1 MLFLLARLHKV
12 SINNWLMQ
20 KLSRARDGLE
30 LVGGTRRRLYSKEVA
45 GLGPGPRRRAGAMPK
60 AHGAQE
66 GRSQTDLRYNLL
78 DSTDSRS
85 GLYLAEPGNKLTE
98 IDNDQKLI
106 QTD

>member
-1 MLFLLARLHKV
+1 M
-12 SINNWLMQ
+12 
-20 KLSRARDGLE
+20 SRARDGLE

-45 GLGPGPRRRAGAMPK
+45 GLGPGPRRRAGAMAE

-66 GRSQTDLRYNLL
+66 GRDQTDLRYNLL

>member
-45 GLGPGPRRRAGAMPK
+45 GLGPGPRRRAGAMAE

-66 GRSQTDLRYNLL
+66 GRDQTDLRYNLPP
-78 DSTDSRS
+78 TNSRS
-85 GLYLAEPGNKLTE
+85 R
-98 IDNDQKLI
+98 LI
-106 QTD
+106 SYRAW